1 MQDSSDPQSQPD
13 ATKPLSHLAF
23 AILLALTT
31 FAPPIEAAR
40 PNILWV
46 VVDDMSANFSCY
58 GDSTIQTPNVDSLAR
73 TGLQFDRAYATS
85 PVCSTFRSAL
95 ITGMYQTTIGAHH
108 HRSGRGEHRINLP
121 AGVVPLPKLFQ
132 QAGYYTCM
140 GSGLKDLDYRSQL
153 PSKSRSGALGKSDY
167 NFTWNRGIFDGND
180 WSGRE
185 AEQPFFM
192 QIQLHGG
199 KLRGAS
205 ERSYTQFEQQVTETL
220 GASTSPSSVQLP
232 PHYPEDAIIQRDW
245 ANYLDSVRITDWH
258 LGKVMQ
264 RLQAEGLR
272 ENTLV
277 IFFTD
282 HGISHARGKQFL
294 YDEGTH
300 IPLII
305 SGPGIVAGTLRHDLV
320 EHIDIAALSLAAAS
334 IPVPTAMQGHN
345 ILSKDYRHREFAYA
359 ARDRCGE
366 ADDRIRSVRSD
377 KFLYLR
383 NFYPSRPHL
392 MPSTYKD
399 GKLIIQR
406 LRELHEAGT
415 LSELAE
421 RLLFAPTRPNEELYL
436 YQEDPWQ
443 LTNLANS
450 ADYLPELKRHR
461 NALNQWTRRTA
472 DPGPES
478 DEVYKLEVQ
487 DQMSSTKNAAIREQF
502 RKNSEIYQTWRAE
515 SR

>member
-1 MQDSSDPQSQPD
+1 MQYSSAPQSQRN
-13 ATKPLSHLAF
+13 AKKPLAHLAF
-23 AILLALTT
+23 TILLALLG
-31 FAPPIEAAR
+31 FATPIQAGR
-40 PNILWV
+40 PNIMWV

-58 GDSTIQTPNVDSLAR
+58 GDSTLQTPNVDSLAR

-108 HRSGRGEHRINLP
+108 HRSGRGKHRINLP
-121 AGVVPLPKLFQ
+121 VGVVPLPKLFQ

-140 GSGLKDLDYRSQL
+140 GSGLTDLDYRSQI
-153 PSKSRSGALGKSDY
+153 PTKSRSRALGKSDY
-167 NFTWNRGIFDGND
+167 NFTWDRGIFDGND

-205 ERSYTQFEQQVTETL
+205 ESSYTKFEQQVTETL

-232 PHYPEDAIIQRDW
+232 PHYPEDAIIERDW
-245 ANYLDSVRITDWH
+245 ANYLDSVLITDWH

-264 RLQAEGLR
+264 RLQEEGLR

-305 SGPGIVAGTLRHDLV
+305 SGPGIVAGTLRDDLV

-334 IPVPTAMQGHN
+334 IPVPVVMQGQN
-345 ILSKDYRHREFAYA
+345 ILSKTYRHREFAFA

-366 ADDRIRSVRSD
+366 ADDRIRSARSD
-377 KFLYLR
+377 KFLYVR

-406 LRELHEAGT
+406 LRELHQAGT
-415 LSELAE
+415 LDSLAE
-421 RLLFAPTRPNEELYL
+421 RLLFSPTRPNEELYL
-436 YQEDPWQ
+436 YQQDPWQ

-450 ADYLPELKRHR
+450 ANYLPELKRHR
-461 NALNQWTRRTA
+461 NALKQWIRRTA
-472 DPGPES
+472 DPGAES
-478 DEVYKLEVQ
+478 DKIYMLEVQ
-487 DQMSSTKNAAIREQF
+487 DQMSSTKNAATREQF

-515 SR
+515 GK